1 MWVQDPVVGAEVE
14 RCCVSDLLMVPHL
27 HFCAVCPFFDD
38 IVKIDVVVDS
48 IVVEFF
54 LFDLVNRVSERLI
67 DPEENIEHTHT
78 HDY

>member
-1 MWVQDPVVGAEVE
+1 
-14 RCCVSDLLMVPHL
+14 MVPHL
-27 HFCAVCPFFDD
+27 YFCAVCPFFDD

-67 DPEENIEHTHT
+67 NPEENI
-78 HDY
+78 

>member
-1 MWVQDPVVGAEVE
+1 M
-14 RCCVSDLLMVPHL
+14 SDLLMVPHL

>member
-1 MWVQDPVVGAEVE
+1 MVGAKVE

-38 IVKIDVVVDS
+38 VAKIDVVVDS

-54 LFDLVNRVSERLI
+54 LFNLVNRVSERLI
-67 DPEENIEHTHT
+67 NPEENIEHTHT

>member
-67 DPEENIEHTHT
+67 NPEEDIEHTNT
-78 HDY
+78 HDN